1 VCKPGKEKN
10 DPCQEGYK
18 QFPGE
23 RKMKKIIASAVGL
36 MLVGGVA
43 VTTAQAVESQFGG
56 YWRTRFTYSDN
67 MGVVTPATSD
77 KKADNNTNSWYRTD
91 SRTRLYYT
99 AKFNDDFKFIN
110 KFEFNTNWGNTS
122 TTTDF
127 GGGGVGA
134 DGKGNFRIKNSYAD
148 FTLGMLNSKVG
159 IMGNTLARG
168 FLFADDFSGVV
179 EQINLDGTQ
188 NSGTRIQFGYMA
200 VENEGDN
207 ITNKGDQNIYFISPY
222 FDVNDKIRLN
232 PHATYWYETGT
243 DTSLFY
249 GGIDADLTFD
259 AFSAWITTVYNGGE
273 INNNDVSAYLLA
285 AGAEAGIVHGQA
297 FFATGDNSDPTE
309 RNSGDFD
316 GFVSLPGQSYYWS
329 EIMGLGTFDQQKS
342 NGSPG
347 DKISNV
353 AAFNV
358 GVTLMPM
365 DKMTLTLDAWYA
377 FLDRDDKDG
386 NDQLGLELDGK
397 LSYKLMDNLN
407 ADLIA
412 AYLIADDATGDD
424 DVFEGGLQLSLK
436 F

>member
-1 VCKPGKEKN
+1 
-10 DPCQEGYK
+10 
-18 QFPGE
+18 
-23 RKMKKIIASAVGL
+23 MKKIIASAVGL

-67 MGVVTPATSD
+67 MGTKEAATANS
-77 KKADNNTNSWYRTD
+77 KADNDTGSWYRTD
-91 SRTRLYYT
+91 ARTRLYYT
-99 AKFNDDFKFIN
+99 AKFNDDFKFVN
-110 KFEFNTNWGNTS
+110 KFEFNTNWGNTNNNA
-122 TTTDF
+122 DF

-159 IMGNTLARG
+159 IQGNTLARG

-188 NSGTRIQFGYMA
+188 DSGTRIQFGYMA
-200 VENEGDN
+200 VSNDGTN
-207 ITNKGDQNIYFISPY
+207 ITQGGDSNIYFISPY

-232 PHATYWYETGT
+232 PHASLLYESGT
-243 DTSLFY
+243 DTSIY
-249 GGIDADLTFD
+249 WTGIDADLTFD
-259 AFSAWITTVYNGGE
+259 AFSAWVTTAYNGGE
-273 INNNDVSAYLLA
+273 VNNNDISAYLVA

-297 FFATGDNSDPTE
+297 FYATGDKSDPE
-309 RNSGDFD
+309 VRNSGDIDQFQ
-316 GFVSLPGQSYYWS
+316 SMPGQSYYWS
-329 EIMGLGTFDQQKS
+329 EIMGLGTFDQNAS
-342 NGSPG
+342 SGSPA
-347 DKISNV
+347 DKIANI

-358 GVTLMPM
+358 GVTLMPA

-377 FLDRDDKDG
+377 FLDRDNADG
-386 NDQLGLELDGK
+386 EDQLGLEFDGK